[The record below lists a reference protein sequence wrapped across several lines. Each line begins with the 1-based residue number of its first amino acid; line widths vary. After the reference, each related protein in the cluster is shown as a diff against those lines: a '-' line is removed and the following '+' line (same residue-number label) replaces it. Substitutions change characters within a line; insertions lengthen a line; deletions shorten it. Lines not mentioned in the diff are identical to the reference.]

1 MKQDMNLYRLKGSSR
16 CQAGG
21 PKLQPR
27 YIIVKVRET
36 GQVMCKEGNLAG
48 ITLLISDCSF
58 HHGVCLV
65 STKISAHR
73 TFLGHTWY
81 L

>member
-1 MKQDMNLYRLKGSSR
+1 MRQDMNLYRLKGSSR

-36 GQVMCKEGNLAG
+36 GQVVCKGRKFGWYHTSHQRLQFP
-48 ITLLISDCSF
+48 SR
-58 HHGVCLV
+58 GVFGL
-65 STKISAHR
+65 H
-73 TFLGHTWY
+73 
-81 L
+81 

>member
-27 YIIVKVRET
+27 YIIVEVRET
-36 GQVMCKEGNLAG
+36 GQVVCKRRKFGWYYTSHQQLQFP
-48 ITLLISDCSF
+48 SQ
-58 HHGVCLV
+58 GVFSL
-65 STKISAHR
+65 H
-73 TFLGHTWY
+73 
-81 L
+81 